1 MDKQELIIE
10 LENLLGDYL
19 KSLGLD
25 LVELICRYEG
35 RGLVLRLLVDKPEGG
50 ITLEECAGL
59 NSQMGNLLEEKNI
72 IPERYILEVASPGL
86 DRPLKARNDFRRCLN
101 RRAKFFLSQAL
112 NGKIELDGAIKE
124 AGPDTLSIETAAGL
138 VQLSYSIINRAKQ
151 II

>member
-19 KSLGLD
+19 KNLGLD

-59 NSQMGNLLEEKNI
+59 NRQMGNLLEEKNI
-72 IPERYILEVASPGL
+72 IEENYILEVASPGL
-86 DRPLKARNDFRRCLN
+86 DRPLKAKNDFRRCLN
-101 RRAKFFLSQAL
+101 RRAKFFLVEPI

-124 AGPDTLSIETAAGL
+124 AGTDTVSIETASGT
-138 VQLSYSIINRAKQ
+138 VQLSYSIISRAKQ